1 MKLYLRIVSFISEKT
16 GIILPLVSFD
26 YGNNRVTYRTDGW
39 VVITVSGSSDML
51 PITFC
56 SEALI
61 ARVAEE
67 LT

>member
-1 MKLYLRIVSFISEKT
+1 MKLHLRIVSFISEVT
-16 GIILPLVSFD
+16 GLIFPLVSFD
-26 YGNNRVTYRTDGW
+26 YGNSQVTYRTDGW
-39 VVITVSGSSDML
+39 VVITSDGSSDML

-61 ARVAEE
+61 ARVAEA